1 MKSILS
7 GLFVFAGV
15 LCAACSKT
23 PPPAANNQPA
33 PTSANSSPATTS
45 TKIAS
50 ALPNGAFKASL
61 AISDPP
67 TKLRA
72 GERAV
77 LQVHVKNAS
86 DTNWPALGETNGRYA
101 ITLRNRWLNAGT
113 SKVVNDIDGGT
124 SLPRD
129 LAPGAEIV
137 LPLNVTAPAKAG
149 DYDLEVDMVQ
159 EQVSFFREKGS
170 QPAKISIKVE

>member
-1 MKSILS
+1 MKSTMS
-7 GLFVFAGV
+7 GLFMFAVV
-15 LCAACSKT
+15 LCAACAKT
-23 PPPAANNQPA
+23 PPPAANQPA
-33 PTSANSSPATTS
+33 PSSATSSPATTS

-61 AISDPP
+61 AISDPT

-86 DTNWPALGETNGRYA
+86 DTNWPALGEANGRYA

-113 SKVVNDIDGGT
+113 SKVVNDMDGGT
-124 SLPRD
+124 SLSHD
-129 LAPGAEIV
+129 LAGGAEIV
-137 LPLNVTAPAKAG
+137 LPLKVTAPAKAG

>member
-15 LCAACSKT
+15 LCAACSKA
-23 PPPAANNQPA
+23 PPPAVNNQPA
-33 PTSANSSPATTS
+33 PISANSSPATTS

-61 AISDPP
+61 TISDPP

-77 LQVHVKNAS
+77 LQVRVKNAS
-86 DTNWPALGETNGRYA
+86 DTNWPALGESDGRYA
-101 ITLRNRWLNAGT
+101 LTLRN
-113 SKVVNDIDGGT
+113 
-124 SLPRD
+124 
-129 LAPGAEIV
+129 
-137 LPLNVTAPAKAG
+137 
-149 DYDLEVDMVQ
+149 
-159 EQVSFFREKGS
+159 
-170 QPAKISIKVE
+170 

>member
-1 MKSILS
+1 M
-7 GLFVFAGV
+7 
-15 LCAACSKT
+15 
-23 PPPAANNQPA
+23 
-33 PTSANSSPATTS
+33 S

-50 ALPNGAFKASL
+50 ALPSGAFKASL
-61 AISDPP
+61 TIGDPP
-67 TKLRA
+67 TRMRA

-86 DTNWPALGETNGRYA
+86 DTNWPSLGDTNGRFA